1 MPFNK
6 IVLIAIGSACL
17 SGFIAVKYF
26 NIPVWVIIIA
36 CVGLSALAAAY
47 IDYYRD
53 KVGADKF
60 KDIIY
65 LEFAYI
71 FRTLYFFQLIGKPA
85 INRINELK
93 SKDKLKNA
101 PKENGK
107 RIIRL
112 EDIKDLWMKKDG
124 NPLDVRES
132 SQVEQIEQTEQVEI
146 QTRVPETASAQDINA
161 NIVNPPEQVHAGG
174 LIINNP
180 VLRDFI
186 TKENILK
193 LSKTNLNMLKVVM
206 GVIEIFDKYGDEP
219 SVVDLSSDP
228 DYIRPKNQ
236 YDALRSVNLLEHSID
251 VYTEMTNSH
260 KSNIVKPKMFIAAFF
275 HDVGKMTE
283 FRSGKYVTGKHPD
296 SSYQVLITMDGF
308 TGLKDEVKED
318 LIQAVRLHH
327 MSPNNEFAKELQE
340 ADRKARQKELDR
352 FVQQG
357 GQVVEAVQA
366 TPSAPARVYS
376 KEKIVLE
383 WLDIDMFLSEIKK
396 KINILTSGRRW
407 DAFSFRDG
415 SVFVQLGAIESILKQ
430 FAAHDINANEALLDD
445 GEKRQKVYN
454 WLIDEELRR
463 RGCINEKYVLPGFYG
478 NKFKVYMNDEP
489 LPRDSFFVVFTAQT
503 FGDIEE
509 MEQVRHN
516 TERINEITKIEPIEQ
531 KKEAF

>member
-1 MPFNK
+1 VPFNK

-26 NIPVWVIIIA
+26 NISSWVVIIAYI
-36 CVGLSALAAAY
+36 GLSALAAAY

-71 FRTLYFFQLIGKPA
+71 FHTLYFFQLIGKPA
-85 INRINELK
+85 IDRINELK

-107 RIIRL
+107 RVIRL
-112 EDIKDLWMKKDG
+112 EDIKDLWMKKDE
-124 NPLDVRES
+124 NPLDIREPA
-132 SQVEQIEQTEQVEI
+132 QIERVEI
-146 QTRVPETASAQDINA
+146 QPHAPKTMPIQD
-161 NIVNPPEQVHAGG
+161 VNPPEPVPADG

-186 TKENILK
+186 YKENILK
-193 LSKTNLNMLKVVM
+193 LSKTNINMFKVIM
-206 GVIEIFDKYGDEP
+206 GAIEIFDKYGDEA

-228 DYIRPKNQ
+228 DYIRPKTQ
-236 YDALRSVNLLEHSID
+236 YDALRTVNLLEHSID
-251 VYTEMTNSH
+251 VYTEMTSRH

-275 HDVGKMTE
+275 HDVGKMME

-296 SSYQVLITMDGF
+296 SSYQVLITTDGF

-352 FVQQG
+352 FVQNG
-357 GQVVEAVQA
+357 GQVVEAVQS
-366 TPSAPARVYS
+366 TPSAPARIYS

-396 KINILTSGRRW
+396 KINVLTSGRRW
-407 DAFSFRDG
+407 DAFSFKDG
-415 SVFVQLGAIESILKQ
+415 SVFVQLGAVESILKQ

-509 MEQVRHN
+509 MEQTRHN
-516 TERINEITKIEPIEQ
+516 TERINEITKIEPIE
-531 KKEAF
+531 KKEAL